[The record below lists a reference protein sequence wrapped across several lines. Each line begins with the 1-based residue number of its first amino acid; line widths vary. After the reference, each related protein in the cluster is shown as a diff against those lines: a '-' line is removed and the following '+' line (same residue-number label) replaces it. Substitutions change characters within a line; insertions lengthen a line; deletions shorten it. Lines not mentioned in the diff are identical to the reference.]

1 MENCFGIKT
10 PFALCH
16 LTFYISLRSM
26 FKGTNKHQLLLHFI
40 VLIWGFSPILGRFI
54 TCSTM
59 QLVWFRILFTQVLI
73 LSYVIFT
80 KTSLKVTTKTLLKL
94 AGIGVVIAAHWVCF
108 YGAIKVSNVSV
119 TMAAFSTL
127 TLFTALIEP
136 LILKRRVLWYELFI
150 GLIII
155 GAICLIFSVEI
166 TFWQGI
172 MLGILAAFT
181 GAIFS
186 VCNSLMI
193 KEANSTAI
201 SFIEL
206 WFAVIALSIY
216 LGCTGGFTSDFF
228 ILNDQA
234 ILGLIL
240 LAGICT
246 AFPFIASVSLMKH
259 LSPYTINLTVN
270 LETVYGIV
278 LAIFIYKENKEL
290 SITFYI
296 GVMIILLAVFSNAYL
311 KSRNERKKLVV

>member
-1 MENCFGIKT
+1 
-10 PFALCH
+10 
-16 LTFYISLRSM
+16 M

-59 QLVWFRILFTQVLI
+59 QLVWFRILFTQALI
-73 LSYVIFT
+73 TAYIIFT
-80 KTSLKVTTKTLLKL
+80 KTNLKVNSKILLKL
-94 AGIGVVIAAHWVCF
+94 AGIGIVIAIHWLCF
-108 YGAIKVSNVSV
+108 YGAIKASNVSV

-136 LILKRRVLWYELFI
+136 LILKRKVLWYELLI

-172 MLGILAAFT
+172 ILGILAAFT

-193 KEANSTAI
+193 KETNSTAI
-201 SFIEL
+201 SYIEL
-206 WFAVIALSIY
+206 WFAVIGLSIY
-216 LGCTGGFTSDFF
+216 LGCSGGFTAEFF
-228 ILNDQA
+228 VLNNQA
-234 ILGLIL
+234 VLGLIL

-290 SITFYI
+290 SLTFYI

-311 KSRNERKKLVV
+311 KSRDERKKLVV